1 MQCDA
6 RNLKRSL
13 QRTDPTREPVSPTK
27 QQHWTI
33 PPASPGSICDI
44 CVFCSCVTFF
54 FFSSHSLSRLKPK
67 IWTFRSTRLSSY
79 ISDGHLSDTLNR
91 KPPLFITSPLTSLSP
106 PRPHRARAHRTPTF
120 RRTHCLYSLLPPP
133 FYLNVLTVIHGFFSL
148 FFFFRRANAVYRV
161 VWMCYV
167 LASFPTFHFQFR
179 SFTFCIFFFIFF
191 SSFFGLAFAGCL
203 GLGLLLAHYSLG
215 LCLSSSAI
223 CCYHVSTSN
232 CSSLHYYNPWDSLC
246 QAYACNPP
254 PCRLLS
260 LC

>member
-54 FFSSHSLSRLKPK
+54 FCSSHSLSRLKPK

-148 FFFFRRANAVYRV
+148 FFSGAQTPCIV
-161 VWMCYV
+161 
-167 LASFPTFHFQFR
+167 SF
-179 SFTFCIFFFIFF
+179 
-191 SSFFGLAFAGCL
+191 GC
-203 GLGLLLAHYSLG
+203 AMY
-215 LCLSSSAI
+215 
-223 CCYHVSTSN
+223 
-232 CSSLHYYNPWDSLC
+232 
-246 QAYACNPP
+246 
-254 PCRLLS
+254 
-260 LC
+260 